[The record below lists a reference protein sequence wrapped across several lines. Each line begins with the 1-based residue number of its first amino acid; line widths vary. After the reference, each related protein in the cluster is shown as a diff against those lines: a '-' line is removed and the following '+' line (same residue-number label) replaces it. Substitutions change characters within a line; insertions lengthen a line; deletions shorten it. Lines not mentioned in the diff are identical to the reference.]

1 MVYRNIFSF
10 SNKFSA
16 IIFENMI
23 TFRLFLTCIILK
35 CISADNLINT
45 TNLSGL
51 SEKDGSKLM
60 KMATVDVRKRDTNT
74 GK

>member
-1 MVYRNIFSF
+1 
-10 SNKFSA
+10 
-16 IIFENMI
+16 MI
-23 TFRLFLTCIILK
+23 TFRLFLICIILK
-35 CISADNLINT
+35 CISPDNLINT

-51 SEKDGSKLM
+51 SEKDGSQLM